1 MSQHFIR
8 QNQCFSGKDYGAVQ
22 MELAHIPLRELK
34 VSPLNM
40 RHERKA
46 PNISDILPS
55 VRERGVQQPLL
66 VRKNGS
72 GYEIVAGRRRF
83 HCLKKIEKEGG
94 EVAPV
99 PCAIM
104 KEEDDASALEASLI
118 ENIARLPP
126 DEMTRFET
134 FARLAAEGRGVE
146 EIAATFGVSDI
157 MVKRSLALGN
167 LLPGIRTAYRKGDID
182 PETIR
187 HLTLAT
193 ETQQADWLKVF
204 NDPELREPRGRYLKQ
219 WLFGGELKTEAALF
233 PLDTYQGEIVSD
245 LFGDSGFF
253 ADNDQFWKLQ
263 NKAIAEQCNALR
275 QAGWEDVTLLD
286 LGVYFQRWD
295 HVETAKQDGGRVY
308 IEIRVNG
315 EVTFHEG
322 YLTRKEHDQ
331 RLKAQAGEGD
341 GDDNLSVRPE
351 LTAAAQNYIA
361 LHRHAAVRGALLKK
375 QQLALRVMVAHVICG
390 SELWQVRP
398 EPQKADRETTAES
411 LANSAAQA
419 EFETERADILKL
431 LGLPE
436 DGATLTRP
444 FGLDVRIGA
453 FLATLIKLSDAEV
466 MRILTFVM
474 AETLS
479 SGTSLIEQIGN
490 HLDVDMTCLWEPEDA
505 FFDLLRDKAALNEI
519 LSEAGGKELADAN
532 ISATA
537 KVQKQA
543 IQDALGKRQYDD
555 AKAKWL
561 PRYLKFP
568 FSAYTK
574 SRAGRLSE
582 MADRAKKH
590 SG

>member
-1 MSQHFIR
+1 
-8 QNQCFSGKDYGAVQ
+8 
-22 MELAHIPLRELK
+22 
-34 VSPLNM
+34 
-40 RHERKA
+40 
-46 PNISDILPS
+46 
-55 VRERGVQQPLL
+55 
-66 VRKNGS
+66 
-72 GYEIVAGRRRF
+72 
-83 HCLKKIEKEGG
+83 
-94 EVAPV
+94 
-99 PCAIM
+99 
-104 KEEDDASALEASLI
+104 
-118 ENIARLPP
+118 
-126 DEMTRFET
+126 
-134 FARLAAEGRGVE
+134 
-146 EIAATFGVSDI
+146 
-157 MVKRSLALGN
+157 
-167 LLPGIRTAYRKGDID
+167 
-182 PETIR
+182 
-187 HLTLAT
+187 
-193 ETQQADWLKVF
+193 
-204 NDPELREPRGRYLKQ
+204 
-219 WLFGGELKTEAALF
+219 
-233 PLDTYQGEIVSD
+233 
-245 LFGDSGFF
+245 
-253 ADNDQFWKLQ
+253 
-263 NKAIAEQCNALR
+263 
-275 QAGWEDVTLLD
+275 
-286 LGVYFQRWD
+286 
-295 HVETAKQDGGRVY
+295 
-308 IEIRVNG
+308 
-315 EVTFHEG
+315 
-322 YLTRKEHDQ
+322 
-331 RLKAQAGEGD
+331 
-341 GDDNLSVRPE
+341 
-351 LTAAAQNYIA
+351 
-361 LHRHAAVRGALLKK
+361 
-375 QQLALRVMVAHVICG
+375 MVAHVICG

-466 MRILTFVM
+466 MRVLTFVM

-490 HLDVDMTCLWEPEDA
+490 HLDVDMTGLWEPEDA